1 MSKSRDITSL
11 LQTGGGAAVLEAYQE
26 WNEAQLLQ
34 QPLGP
39 YRVLSRIGSGG
50 MSLVYRGERDDGEF
64 KRQVAIKV
72 LEPSLVS
79 DRLQARFL
87 REKEILASL
96 NHSNIAQLYDTGVT
110 ETGFP
115 YIVMELVDGEP
126 LDQYLEERRLTVP
139 ECVSLFKSLVSAVSY
154 AHQRLIIHR
163 DLKPRNVMVTAEGEP
178 KLLDFGIARLLDGR
192 EGQTTHGRSPFTP
205 NFASPEQLLDRDIT
219 TASDIYQLGM
229 LLYVILCNRSPHAD
243 LDMGQRITAAA
254 EERLPPPPSRLD
266 ASRSIPREL
275 DAIALKCIRP
285 SPQHRYQ
292 AATELLADLE
302 RYQRGFP
309 VEAVAGGLL
318 YRASRFVRRNR
329 TAVAIGSISLVL
341 IVAITGALNTR
352 LSRVAEEAQS
362 LESSSNKLVATL
374 AGLFE
379 GASPYDPQIA
389 SPSVDAVLQLAKQE
403 IDQSLADEPALRSRL
418 LTAMGNTERQLGRYI
433 EAEDHLRLSLE
444 LAEIVEDEAAA
455 GAARSN
461 LALLLI
467 ELSEL
472 DEAEALL
479 DQVDAFARDFDDPLF
494 ATDLH
499 LHRAQLA
506 VSRGNPSQMQASGRA
521 ALQELDQAQLTDP
534 LRQADAYHFIGRGL
548 LDADPLEA
556 RAYFERADQLI
567 SQSVG
572 EGHLARARVLLRLGN
587 TYQASGDYEFAESLY
602 RQALKI
608 QESLLGPTHVA
619 LSTGHGNIGL
629 ARRALGDL
637 DGAIKEYRSALQ
649 IARSTLGQ
657 SNRGVG
663 AILLN
668 LGNALE
674 DAGETA
680 ESLEAFR
687 EALAIF
693 EALRAPGD
701 IGKASNNYGF
711 GLYRIGRYNESV
723 PILDRALSLKSQAYG
738 ADSLTASRTRLGLV
752 QAHIGAGSVDYAQD
766 NLGRAIEAFHSSFG
780 TDHQK
785 LSYPYMVLGEFELAR
800 GNIVAAIESLEA
812 SLRWRVQEYGPDGIR
827 TADVLNLLARAHLAE
842 GDLAAAES
850 YADRALDV
858 VRVQPRAN
866 DILLFRFSITQGQVR
881 RAQGRDAEA
890 EASFDRAA
898 SILTDAPVYDRL
910 RAHLESARSGLAG

>member
-50 MSLVYRGERDDGEF
+50 MSLVYQGERDDGEF
-64 KRQVAIKV
+64 TRQVAIKV

-79 DRLQARFL
+79 DRLKARFL

-96 NHSNIAQLYDTGVT
+96 NHANIAQLYDTGVT

-126 LDQYLEERRLTVP
+126 LDQFLEARELTVP
-139 ECVSLFKSLVSAVSY
+139 DCVSLFKSLVAAVSY

-163 DLKPRNVMVTAEGEP
+163 DLKPRNVMVTNEGEP

-192 EGQTTHGRSPFTP
+192 EAQTTHGRSPFTP

-229 LLYVILCNRSPHAD
+229 LLYVILCGQPPHAD
-243 LDMGQRITAAA
+243 LDLGQRITAAT
-254 EERLPPPPSRLD
+254 EERLPPPPSRLTQD
-266 ASRSIPREL
+266 RSIPREL
-275 DAIALKCIRP
+275 DAIALKCVRP
-285 SPQHRYQ
+285 APQHRYQ

-302 RYQRGFP
+302 RYQSGFP
-309 VEAVAGGLL
+309 VDAVAGGLF

-329 TAVAIGSISLVL
+329 TAVVIGGVSLAL
-341 IVAITGALNTR
+341 IIAITGALNSR

-479 DQVDAFARDFDDPLF
+479 EQVNSFARDYDDPLF

-587 TYQASGDYEFAESLY
+587 TYQASGDYEFAEGLY
-602 RQALKI
+602 RQALTI

-637 DGAIKEYRSALQ
+637 DGAIEEYRRALQ

-800 GNIVAAIESLEA
+800 GNTVAAIESLEA
-812 SLRWRVQEYGPDGIR
+812 SLRWRIQEYGPEGIR
-827 TADVLNLLARAHLAE
+827 TADVLNLLARAHLAQ
-842 GDLAAAES
+842 GDFATAES
-850 YADRALDV
+850 YIDRALAV
-858 VRVQPRAN
+858 VRAQARPN
-866 DILLFRFSITQGQVR
+866 DILLFRFSLTQGRVQ
-881 RAQGRDAEA
+881 RAQGRQADANEA
-890 EASFDRAA
+890 FARAE
-898 SILTDAPVYDRL
+898 SVLSDARVYDRL
-910 RAHLESARSGLAG
+910 WAQLESARSGLSG

>member
-1 MSKSRDITSL
+1 MSKDRDITSL

-34 QPLGP
+34 QPLGR

-72 LEPSLVS
+72 LEPSLIS

-96 NHSNIAQLYDTGVT
+96 NHANIAQLYDTGVT

-115 YIVMELVDGEP
+115 YIVMELIEGEP
-126 LDQYLEERRLTVP
+126 LDQYLQHRQLAIS
-139 ECVSLFKSLVSAVSY
+139 ECVALFKALVSAVSY

-163 DLKPRNVMVTAEGEP
+163 DLKPRNVMVTQDGEP
-178 KLLDFGIARLLDGR
+178 KLLDFGIARLLDDKHGH
-192 EGQTTHGRSPFTP
+192 TTQGRSPFTP
-205 NFASPEQLLDRDIT
+205 NFASPEQLLNRDIT

-243 LDMGQRITAAA
+243 LDLGERITSAA

-266 ASRSIPREL
+266 FGRPIPREL
-275 DAIALKCIRP
+275 DAIALKCVRP

-292 AATELLADLE
+292 AATELLADLD
-302 RYQRGFP
+302 RFQNGFP
-309 VEAVAGGLL
+309 VEAVAGGLM
-318 YRASRFVRRNR
+318 YRAGRFVRRHR
-329 TAVAIGSISLVL
+329 MAVGIGTVSLVL
-341 IVAITGALNTR
+341 ILIITGALNSR
-352 LSRVAEEAQS
+352 LSRVAEEAQN

-433 EAEDHLRLSLE
+433 EAENHLRLSLE
-444 LAEIVEDEAAA
+444 LAEIVDNDVAA
-455 GAARSN
+455 GTARSN

-479 DQVDAFARDFDDPLF
+479 DQVASFTQNHDDPLF
-494 ATDLH
+494 KTDLH

-506 VSRGNPSQMQASGRA
+506 VSRGNPGEMQASGRA
-521 ALQELDQAQLTDP
+521 ALEELDQAQLTDP

-556 RAYFERADQLI
+556 RAYFERADRLI

-587 TYQASGDYEFAESLY
+587 TYQASGDYEFAEDLY
-602 RQALKI
+602 RQALQI

-629 ARRALGDL
+629 ARRGLGDL
-637 DGAIKEYRSALQ
+637 DGAIEEYRMALN
-649 IARSTLGQ
+649 IAQSTLGQ

-663 AILLN
+663 AILMN

-680 ESLEAFR
+680 ESLQAFR

-711 GLYRIGRYNESV
+711 GLYRIGQYEESV
-723 PILDRALSLKSQAYG
+723 PILDRSLTLKSQAYG
-738 ADSLTASRTRLGLV
+738 ADSLTTSRTRLGLV

-766 NLGRAIEAFHSSFG
+766 NLGRAIDAFHKSFG

-800 GNIVAAIESLEA
+800 GNTAAAIESLEA

-827 TADVLNLLARAHLAE
+827 TADVLELLARSHLAA
-842 GDLAAAES
+842 GDLATAES
-850 YADRALDV
+850 YADRALAV
-858 VRVQPRAN
+858 VNAQSRPN
-866 DILLFRFSITQGQVR
+866 DILQFRFSITQAMVR
-881 RAQGRDAEA
+881 RAQGRESDALIAFQNAEDVLSDAE
-890 EASFDRAA
+890 
-898 SILTDAPVYDRL
+898 VYDRL
-910 RAHLESARSGLAG
+910 WARLESARSGLAE